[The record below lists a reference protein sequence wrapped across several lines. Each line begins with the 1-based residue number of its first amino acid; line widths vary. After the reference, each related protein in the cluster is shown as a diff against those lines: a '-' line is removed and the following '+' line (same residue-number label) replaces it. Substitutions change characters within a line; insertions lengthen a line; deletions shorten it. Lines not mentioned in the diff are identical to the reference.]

1 MATIS
6 GASPR
11 RDAQSGAMPP
21 ETPYDRPGFLNSA
34 LYNPNW
40 ISRNIF
46 PPTRAIVT
54 GAARVLTSV
63 LGFESSSSS
72 SSECG
77 SCPDDSLDN
86 NDDQEVSSQG
96 VHASEVHVHIPD
108 TIDDNNYLRG
118 RFSCFF
124 GGHQREPQSFAG
136 KNKAKHIVEQ
146 LLMQESFS
154 RQECDKLTDIIKSRV
169 VDSPAICGLGIGRLD
184 ETPER
189 TDAENHDFCNKAVFE
204 AATKLLEEE
213 KSGLNYKSEVPHG
226 TCALNSVVLKHQDV
240 EGEVGS
246 PMDMARSYMQT
257 HPPWASPSKNNTDF
271 RSPSSV
277 AMPLFKEE
285 TPYSIGANFL
295 YSCKRK
301 RNSLATGSW
310 NIQDEIR
317 KVRYKATEE
326 MLGNLP
332 SSTIAWSSFP
342 SEHKKVLD
350 SIVANNLEPAK
361 EDKSHSSNR
370 PVEASICL
378 AAKPASQITKD
389 VFHIG
394 ALPRST
400 PLDCE
405 QKLIDGLSPGIVHL
419 AQLVDT
425 SDVDDPD
432 ANRLKESNG
441 PIQPFSCTNEGTVQ
455 DSQVEDKNHWTLK
468 KVAGIGSPSRFPSG
482 SNMSSEADKEQNP
495 RPIISK
501 EDEAVARGDDNA
513 SGVAAEEKRK
523 LLCEASTEVPTA
535 NETDAPASG
544 SQHSWNMQHEGS
556 PDQNTPT
563 SKGSLAGKSDYST
576 EKQQQQQRQGDKVSR
591 YSMRDRERRR

>member
-6 GASPR
+6 GASPL
-11 RDAQSGAMPP
+11 RDAQSGAMSP
-21 ETPYDRPGFLNSA
+21 ETPYDWPGFLNSA
-34 LYNPNW
+34 LSNPNW

-54 GAARVLTSV
+54 GAGRVLTSV
-63 LGFESSSSS
+63 LGFESSSSSS

-96 VHASEVHVHIPD
+96 VHAIED
-108 TIDDNNYLRG
+108 
-118 RFSCFF
+118 
-124 GGHQREPQSFAG
+124 REPQSFAG

-146 LLMQESFS
+146 LLMQE
-154 RQECDKLTDIIKSRV
+154 
-169 VDSPAICGLGIGRLD
+169 LD

-189 TDAENHDFCNKAVFE
+189 TAVLE
-204 AATKLLEEE
+204 AATKLLEEK

-226 TCALNSVVLKHQDV
+226 TSALNSVVLKHDV

-277 AMPLFKEE
+277 AMSLFKEE
-285 TPYSIGANFL
+285 PPYSIGANFL

-301 RNSLATGSW
+301 RNSLANGSW

-317 KVRYKATEE
+317 RVRYKATEE

-332 SSTIAWSSFP
+332 SSKIGWPSLP
-342 SEHKKVLD
+342 SENKKVPD
-350 SIVANNLEPAK
+350 SRVSINLEPAK
-361 EDKSHSSNR
+361 EDKSQRSKR
-370 PVEASICL
+370 PVDASIGL
-378 AAKPASQITKD
+378 ATKPASQITKD
-389 VFHIG
+389 VFHID

-400 PLDCE
+400 PLGCE
-405 QKLIDGLSPGIVHL
+405 QN
-419 AQLVDT
+419 LVMQT
-425 SDVDDPD
+425 TQSIE
-432 ANRLKESNG
+432 ESNG
-441 PIQPFSCTNEGTVQ
+441 PTQPFSCTNEGIVQ
-455 DSQVEDKNHWTLK
+455 DSQVEDENYWTLK
-468 KVAGIGSPSRFPSG
+468 KVAGIGSPNGFPSV

-513 SGVAAEEKRK
+513 SGVVAEEKRK

-535 NETDAPASG
+535 NETDAAASG

-556 PDQNTPT
+556 PGQNTPT
-563 SKGSLAGKSDYST
+563 SKGSLAGKSDFSI
-576 EKQQQQQRQGDKVSR
+576 EQQQQQQGEKVSR
-591 YSMRDRERRR
+591 YSMRDRGRRQ

>member
-6 GASPR
+6 GASPL
-11 RDAQSGAMPP
+11 RDAQSGAMSP
-21 ETPYDRPGFLNSA
+21 ETPYDWPGFLNSA
-34 LYNPNW
+34 LSNPNW

-54 GAARVLTSV
+54 GAGRVLTSV
-63 LGFESSSSS
+63 LGFESSSSSS

-96 VHASEVHVHIPD
+96 VHAIED
-108 TIDDNNYLRG
+108 
-118 RFSCFF
+118 
-124 GGHQREPQSFAG
+124 REPQSFAG

-189 TDAENHDFCNKAVFE
+189 TAVLE
-204 AATKLLEEE
+204 AATKLLEEK

-226 TCALNSVVLKHQDV
+226 TSALNSVVLKHDV

-277 AMPLFKEE
+277 AMSLFKEE
-285 TPYSIGANFL
+285 PPYSIGANFL

-301 RNSLATGSW
+301 RNSLANGSW

-317 KVRYKATEE
+317 RVRYKATEE

-332 SSTIAWSSFP
+332 SSKIGWPSLP
-342 SEHKKVLD
+342 SENKKVPD
-350 SIVANNLEPAK
+350 SRVSINLEPAK
-361 EDKSHSSNR
+361 EDKSQRSKR
-370 PVEASICL
+370 PVDASIGL
-378 AAKPASQITKD
+378 ATKPASQITKD
-389 VFHIG
+389 VFHID

-400 PLDCE
+400 PLGCE
-405 QKLIDGLSPGIVHL
+405 QNLVMQTTQSIEVEKDQCSFSLILKKKTMFIFLELLIYSCL
-419 AQLVDT
+419 

-432 ANRLKESNG
+432 TNRLKESNG
-441 PIQPFSCTNEGTVQ
+441 PTQPFSCTNEGIVQ
-455 DSQVEDKNHWTLK
+455 DSQVEDENYWTLK
-468 KVAGIGSPSRFPSG
+468 KVAGIGSPNGFPSV

-513 SGVAAEEKRK
+513 SGVVAEEKRK

-535 NETDAPASG
+535 NETDAAASG

-556 PDQNTPT
+556 PGQNTPT
-563 SKGSLAGKSDYST
+563 SKGSLAGKSDFSI
-576 EKQQQQQRQGDKVSR
+576 EQQQQQQGEKVSR
-591 YSMRDRERRR
+591 YSMRDRGRRQ